1 MINSVTII
9 GRTTAMPNI
18 RTISGDKK
26 VATFTVAVNRN
37 YKNKNGD
44 YDTDFIPI
52 IAYRSVDFIS
62 KYVGKGDMVG
72 IRGSISVRNYEKDGQ
87 KRTAT
92 EVLAEEVQLIPTNAR
107 TEKKEEQNPM
117 DGFEEIP
124 ELNLPF

>member
-1 MINSVTII
+1 MINSVTLI
-9 GRTTAMPNI
+9 GRLTAMPNI
-18 RTISGDKK
+18 RTLNGDKK

-52 IAYRSVDFIS
+52 IAYRSVDFIA

-107 TEKKEEQNPM
+107 TEKKEEKPM

>member
-1 MINSVTII
+1 MINSVTLI

-26 VATFTVAVNRN
+26 VATFTIAVNRN

-72 IRGSISVRNYEKDGQ
+72 IRGSISVRSYEKDGQ

-107 TEKKEEQNPM
+107 TEKKEENPM